1 MTYNHKKL
9 LKKRELLIWLL
20 IKRDKNKFS
29 HLYNLLSDIIYLFET
44 YEIVYW
50 AIKGTLLGCIRNN
63 SIIPW
68 DDNINLCIFE
78 KDIAKLYTENFK
90 KSINLLELNLVSE
103 NSEIILHKIK
113 SRYFVKIM
121 WIKEIDFT
129 LNQEP
134 FGPLNIFIPS
144 NHKQYLINYYG
155 NKLSF
160 NFGIITRSN
169 SSGLLQKYINILK
182 HYKVNIV
189 VENKFLKYNPYDN
202 PEKFNNN
209 NLNIKDNNITVDKNA
224 SNENLDNL
232 SVNSLDLD
240 NLSVNSLDLDNL
252 SINSLDLDNL
262 SVDNLNLDDFNYTN
276 LINKNHLDNI
286 IEKKYHNYKIVLY
299 KLNNSINLVELKI
312 ICVQHYN

>member
-20 IKRDKNKFS
+20 IKRDKNKFL

-50 AIKGTLLGCIRNN
+50 GIKGTLLGCIRNN

-78 KDIAKLYTENFK
+78 KDTPKLYSEDFK
-90 KSINLLELNLVSE
+90 KSINLLELNLISV
-103 NSEIILHKIK
+103 NNEIILHKIK

-121 WIKEIDFT
+121 WIKDINFT

-189 VENKFLKYNPYDN
+189 VENKFLKYNPYDDSA
-202 PEKFNNN
+202 KFNNN
-209 NLNIKDNNITVDKNA
+209 NLNIKDNNITIDKNINNQ
-224 SNENLDNL
+224 SLDNLSINSLNLDNL

-252 SINSLDLDNL
+252 SI
-262 SVDNLNLDDFNYTN
+262 DNLNLDDFNYTN
-276 LINKNHLDNI
+276 I
-286 IEKKYHNYKIVLY
+286 IEKKYHNYKVVLY

-312 ICVQHYN
+312 ISINP